1 MIKFLTY
8 MPLLFLFTMSQT
20 DNQSRD
26 LIVRLVYLNNGK
38 PASNQS
44 IDLYEGTPSQASTV
58 RHEQVTDKYGI
69 ARFRVSEPPPE
80 KVWVYDDNGRITNC
94 AWQDQISLQEV
105 LATGVTIGRDSRFG
119 HKCKGS
125 QDTITRLGAKPGE
138 IVIFVRKLSMWD
150 NLLRY

>member
-20 DNQSRD
+20 DIQSRA

-38 PASNQS
+38 PASNQL
-44 IDLYEGTPSQASTV
+44 IVLYEGHPSVSTV
-58 RHEQVTDKYGI
+58 RSKQVTDKDGI

-80 KVWVYDDNGRITNC
+80 KLWVYEDNGRIIGC
-94 AWQDQISLQEV
+94 AWADPISFQEI
-105 LATGVTIGRDSRFG
+105 LATGATIGRDSRFG
-119 HKCKGS
+119 KKCKGS

-138 IVIFVRKLSMWD
+138 IVMFVRKVSMWD
-150 NLLRY
+150 NILRY